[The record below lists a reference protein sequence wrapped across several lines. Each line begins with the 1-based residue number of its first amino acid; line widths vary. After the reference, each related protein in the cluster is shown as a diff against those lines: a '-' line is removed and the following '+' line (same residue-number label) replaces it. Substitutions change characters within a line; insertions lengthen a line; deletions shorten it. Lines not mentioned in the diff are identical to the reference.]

1 MAGDNNNK
9 IPDDEAVI
17 GVTVTMDTAG
27 RINVQSNGQ
36 NKVIM
41 AGMLEVAK
49 ALILN
54 EKSKE
59 PSPIVVARAG
69 LAG

>member
-1 MAGDNNNK
+1 MAGDNNK

-41 AGMLEVAK
+41 AGMLELAK